1 MAVEYLDEH
10 GQEKRLEASGY
21 IAGMLQHEADHLWGK
36 LFVDHVKPG
45 KKSLSCVCVCVF
57 TLIISSLSAL

>member
-45 KKSLSCVCVCVF
+45 KKSLLCVYS
-57 TLIISSLSAL
+57 IISSLPAL